1 MEYLMRRLPLL
12 MLLLPLMQLAGCQP
26 LGLSSPSPDE
36 LVADTGPICPSTAV
50 LSDAVIVTKLK
61 PGTQAALPNAA
72 SIVFTAEM
80 SQAKLDCDYDRSQNK
95 LSVDINFAVKAAR
108 GPAAMGPDPQVDFF
122 VAVVD
127 ADNNILSKIVYHGQA
142 DLGGKATNIY
152 TQNVRNFP
160 VPLGMDKRPYDVE
173 IVTGFQLTPD
183 ELAYNRVPRSLP
195 VPRAARR

>member
-1 MEYLMRRLPLL
+1 MRRLPLL
-12 MLLLPLMQLAGCQP
+12 TLMLLSMPLLGCET
-26 LGLSSPSPDE
+26 LGLTTPAPPDF
-36 LVADTGPICPSTAV
+36 AQDMGPICPSTGV
-50 LSDAVIVTKLK
+50 LSDAVTVTKLK
-61 PGTQAALPNAA
+61 PGTQAALPNPANVA
-72 SIVFTAEM
+72 FTAEM
-80 SQAKLDCDYDRSQNK
+80 SQAKLDCNYDRAQNR
-95 LSVDINFAVKAAR
+95 LSVDINFAVKATR

-127 ADNNILSKIVYHGQA
+127 ADNNIISKTVYHGQA